1 MPRPLYTCHL
11 LLPHLG
17 SDPYIDPLGCE
28 GAWETNMSQ
37 DTGEG
42 KCAANWV
49 NCKKSNEVRA
59 STYGWIWKM
68 RLETF

>member
-1 MPRPLYTCHL
+1 
-11 LLPHLG
+11 
-17 SDPYIDPLGCE
+17 
-28 GAWETNMSQ
+28 MSQ